1 MVENSLSVAGF
12 CVCSAILAVLL
23 RQYCREQSMLTALAA
38 CCAILSG
45 CVIIL
50 RPMLTDIRSIFQ
62 QAGISDSYI
71 ALLFKSAA
79 ICYITQITCDICK
92 DCGES
97 AISSAFEMWGRAS
110 IAMLSLPVLRALLE
124 RISLML

>member
-1 MVENSLSVAGF
+1 MVENTLSAAGF

-45 CVIIL
+45 SVIVVK
-50 RPMLTDIRSIFQ
+50 PMLQDIRGIFE
-62 QAGISDSYI
+62 QAGVSDTYI
-71 ALLFKSAA
+71 VLLFKAAA
-79 ICYITQITCDICK
+79 ICYITQITCDLCK

-110 IAMLSLPVLRALLE
+110 IALLTIPVLKTLIE
-124 RISLML
+124 KISLML